1 MSTQSDTQ
9 ALAASRAAELTRSA
23 PAAALAVL
31 LGLTATHFLVDVVA
45 STVTP
50 LWPSLQSRLA
60 LGDGAIFGVYLAWTI
75 ATSVSQLLFGWLG
88 DRLCGRWW
96 LWVGP
101 LAAVVCVSSIG
112 LVSSPLA
119 VAGLLVIGGLGIA
132 AFHPEAA
139 ALAGASAPGN
149 RSRAMSVFAIGGYL
163 GQAVGPTYSGLV
175 TDRYGLAGLSSGLLW
190 GMAALAA
197 VAWAVGRTER
207 EPTHSARPAAG
218 SGLRERWPTLLLVLV
233 ISSLRVVAAM
243 GVPLAVAYLLADRG
257 ATNSRIGMVQSMF
270 MAGIGA
276 GGIAC
281 AVLVRRHHER
291 LVLWALPLAATP
303 LLASLPYLGG
313 VGLAAGVGG
322 CGLLLGVA
330 LPVLISYGQQLLPD
344 GQRVAS
350 SITMGV
356 SWGVGGLIV
365 AAVMFGLE
373 HLGQR
378 NLAFLVFA
386 AAAALS
392 SVLCAWLPR
401 ADG

>member
-1 MSTQSDTQ
+1 MSTQSETQ
-9 ALAASRAAELTRSA
+9 VVAAPAAAELTRGA
-23 PAAALAVL
+23 PAAALGVL
-31 LGLTATHFLVDVVA
+31 LGLTATHFLVDVFA

-50 LWPSLQSRLA
+50 LWPSLQSQLA
-60 LGDGAIFGVYLAWTI
+60 LGEGAVFGLYLAWTI

-88 DRLCGRWW
+88 DRLSGRWL
-96 LWVGP
+96 LWAGP
-101 LAAVVCVSSIG
+101 LAAVVCLSSIG
-112 LVSSPLA
+112 LVRSPLA

-139 ALAGASAPGN
+139 ALAGASVPDH

-197 VAWAVGRTER
+197 VAWAVGRADQQSTVSTR
-207 EPTHSARPAAG
+207 SVAA

-233 ISSLRVVAAM
+233 ISSLRVVAAL
-243 GVPLAVAYLLADRG
+243 GVPLAVAYLLAERG
-257 ATNSRIGMVQSMF
+257 ATNSVIGMVQSMF

-291 LVLWALPLAATP
+291 LVLWALPLAAAP

-313 VGLAAGVGG
+313 TVLAAGVGG

-330 LPVLISYGQQLLPD
+330 LPVLISYGQQVLPD

-356 SWGVGGLIV
+356 SWGAGGLVV

-373 HLGQR
+373 HLGER
-378 NLAFLVFA
+378 NLAFAVFA
-386 AAAALS
+386 AAASLS

-401 ADG
+401 TDG